1 MGLGFLAFTPYISIY
16 IDDGKGELFH
26 FGGIPLFILIANWN
40 CNGERKR
47 ETGDERDREYP
58 CRGRKNVTGGS
69 RWLTRDLRSE
79 RISINLGWANENNHL
94 ANPLTARYHLQKS

>member
-47 ETGDERDREYP
+47 KPEMKGIENIHAEAERMLLE
-58 CRGRKNVTGGS
+58 GRDG
-69 RWLTRDLRSE
+69 
-79 RISINLGWANENNHL
+79 
-94 ANPLTARYHLQKS
+94 